1 MWCVSRSHFWFAI
14 MDEAAYVLSLLPILF
29 QIMLFLVRQRIAVIC
44 DNEMAKELIPCWEE
58 SQSPALGE
66 KQCSLG
72 SGTERWRQ
80 GVGWAVTAETSLNL
94 DRLPMFILKTD
105 TIFEETALCGNSSAE
120 AKILA
125 IFSHCWAS
133 TKAKLLSFTVG
144 SIGLTKTLY
153 SQHEWVKNGASG
165 QVLWL
170 ESEMSQHKL
179 MF

>member
-1 MWCVSRSHFWFAI
+1 MGGDQGVSINKSNLWYFSDVMWCASRSHFWFAI

-44 DNEMAKELIPCWEE
+44 DNEMAKEPIPCWEE

-105 TIFEETALCGNSSAE
+105 TIFWRNSPLWKQLCRSKDSSYFFSLLGFYKG
-120 AKILA
+120 KIT
-125 IFSHCWAS
+125 FFHR
-133 TKAKLLSFTVG
+133 
-144 SIGLTKTLY
+144 
-153 SQHEWVKNGASG
+153 G
-165 QVLWL
+165 QYWFDQNLIQPAW
-170 ESEMSQHKL
+170 MG
-179 MF
+179 